1 MGGCV
6 VSNSRGRG
14 AVMDEIQSRMIELLP
29 RLRRF
34 ALALTGEKDKADDL
48 VQDTC
53 ERALAHLDQWKP
65 GTSLDSWMYRIA
77 QNIWVDHHRSR
88 KTRGEQFQL
97 DEAENIAGEDGRNVT
112 ESRLTLA
119 AVNEGIARLPP
130 DQQVLIAMVCV
141 EGISYKEA
149 ASILDIPIGTV
160 MSRLSR
166 ARQALYAALIEAPQE
181 PLPIAVSSVR
191 ER

>member
-1 MGGCV
+1 
-6 VSNSRGRG
+6 
-14 AVMDEIQSRMIELLP
+14 MDEIQSRMIQLLP

-34 ALALTGEKDKADDL
+34 ALALTGDKDKADDL

-53 ERALAHLDQWKP
+53 ERALAHLNQWKP

-77 QNIWVDHHRSR
+77 QNIWVDNHRGR
-88 KTRGEQFQL
+88 KAQGDHNQL
-97 DEAENIAGEDGRNVT
+97 DEVENLIGVDGRSVT

-119 AVNEGIARLPP
+119 AVVDSIGRLPP
-130 DQQVLIAMVCV
+130 DQQVLVAMVCV

-149 ASILDIPIGTV
+149 ASILNIPIGTV

-166 ARQALYAALIEAPQE
+166 ARQTLFAALTEGAS
-181 PLPIAVSSVR
+181 VSIRSTSGQGH
-191 ER
+191 

>member
-1 MGGCV
+1 
-6 VSNSRGRG
+6 
-14 AVMDEIQSRMIELLP
+14 MDDIQSRMVELLP

-34 ALALTGEKDKADDL
+34 AFALTGDKDKADDL

-65 GTSLDSWMYRIA
+65 GTKLDSWMYRIA
-77 QNIWVDHHRSR
+77 QNIWVDHHRGR
-88 KTRGEQFQL
+88 KSQGEQRQL
-97 DEAENIAGEDGRNVT
+97 DEVENLVGMDGRSIT

-119 AVNEGIARLPP
+119 AVNEGIARLPA
-130 DQQVLIAMVCV
+130 DQQVLVAMVCV

-149 ASILDIPIGTV
+149 AAILDIPIGTV

-166 ARQALYAALIEAPQE
+166 ARQVLYAALTEAP
-181 PLPIAVSSVR
+181 PAPVPVAASTR

>member
-1 MGGCV
+1 
-6 VSNSRGRG
+6 
-14 AVMDEIQSRMIELLP
+14 MDEIRSRMIELLP

-34 ALALTGEKDKADDL
+34 SYALTGDKDKADDL

-77 QNIWVDHHRSR
+77 QNIWVDHHRGR
-88 KTRGEQFQL
+88 KVHGPVSDL
-97 DEAENIAGEDGRNVT
+97 DEVENMAGVDGRHVT

-119 AVNEGIARLPP
+119 AVNAGIARLPA

-141 EGISYKEA
+141 EGVSYKEA
-149 ASILDIPIGTV
+149 AGILDIPIGTV

-166 ARQALYAALIEAPQE
+166 ARQALYAALMESPATP
-181 PLPIAVSSVR
+181 PPIPVPVASR
-191 ER
+191 EER

>member
-1 MGGCV
+1 
-6 VSNSRGRG
+6 
-14 AVMDEIQSRMIELLP
+14 MDEIQSRMIQLLP

-34 ALALTGEKDKADDL
+34 ALALTGDKDKADDL

-77 QNIWVDHHRSR
+77 QNIWVDHHRGR
-88 KTRGEQFQL
+88 KAQGDQRQL
-97 DEAENIAGEDGRNVT
+97 DEIENLVGMDGRNIT

-119 AVNEGIARLPP
+119 AVTDSISRLPP
-130 DQQVLIAMVCV
+130 EQQVLVAMVCV

-149 ASILDIPIGTV
+149 ANILGIPIGTV

-166 ARQALYAALIEAPQE
+166 ARQSLYATLTDTPVAADPV
-181 PLPIAVSSVR
+181 PIPFPGR
-191 ER
+191 ERLR